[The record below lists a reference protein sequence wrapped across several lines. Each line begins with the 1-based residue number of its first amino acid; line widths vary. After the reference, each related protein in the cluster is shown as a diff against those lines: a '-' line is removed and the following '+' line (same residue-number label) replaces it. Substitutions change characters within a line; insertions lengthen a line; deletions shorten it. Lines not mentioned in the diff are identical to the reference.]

1 MAYFVF
7 FLIDI
12 YRGRKEKPR
21 SENGLRIFSL
31 IVKNQTIPFSLLQY
45 LEEGEGNDL
54 VPRGI
59 SLDSSFFKK
68 SSPLKKRDVLII
80 LPPFPSHSSL
90 RFPKR
95 GENPLDSNHSLFS
108 FSNCSGSDLSLL
120 PFSKPLDSLKE

>member
-68 SSPLKKRDVLII
+68 SSPLKKRASLLYYHHFLLTPPSDFPKEERIPWIPTIPCSLFPTAQVLTF
-80 LPPFPSHSSL
+80 PYSRFPS
-90 RFPKR
+90 P
-95 GENPLDSNHSLFS
+95 
-108 FSNCSGSDLSLL
+108 
-120 PFSKPLDSLKE
+120 